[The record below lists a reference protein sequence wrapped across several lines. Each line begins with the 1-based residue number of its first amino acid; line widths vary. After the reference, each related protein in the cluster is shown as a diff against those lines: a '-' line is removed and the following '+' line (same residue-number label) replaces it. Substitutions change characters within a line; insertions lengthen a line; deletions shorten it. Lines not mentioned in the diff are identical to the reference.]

1 MRKATP
7 TAPNGRT
14 RASGHSAQPVLDAV
28 YEASLHPESWPEA
41 LAALACWL
49 DAPAAFLQVGL
60 GGPGSATVVASTG
73 LEVTPLLAYRASD
86 PLREPLVP
94 AVCHHR
100 DETVRDGA
108 GIQAEE
114 LAASELGRLILVP
127 AGLAHVLG
135 ASLACDESFFAAV
148 WVARPGGWPFTAS
161 ESTALHELLPHLQRA
176 VAIQRRIAEAEQQAA
191 ATSAALNRIALG
203 AIVVDS
209 EAKPLLVN
217 RLAEHILDEYDG
229 LTVTPTG
236 LAGANPSATAALRK
250 AVRDTI
256 VTAGRDGHTSSIGL
270 RLERRASGR
279 PLEVIVVSLKP
290 PRRADPHRSA
300 IVFVADPER
309 AHITPERLLRDLYAL
324 TIAEARLALTIAQ
337 GTSLTDAARA
347 LGIARNTAHT
357 QLTSVFHKTG
367 TGTQAEL
374 VRLLHR
380 GAAAIRPY
388 EDSSEQR
395 PVHE

>member
-7 TAPNGRT
+7 TAPNGQART
-14 RASGHSAQPVLDAV
+14 AGNAGQPVLDAV

-49 DAPAAFLQVGL
+49 EAPAAFLQVGL
-60 GGPGSATVVASTG
+60 GGPATATVVASTG
-73 LEVTPLLAYRASD
+73 IEVTPLLAYRASD

-94 AVCHHR
+94 AVCHHP
-100 DETVRDGA
+100 DETVRDGD
-108 GIQAEE
+108 GIQPEE
-114 LAASELGRLILVP
+114 LAASELGRLVLVP
-127 AGLAHVLG
+127 AGLTHVLG
-135 ASLACDESFFAAV
+135 ASLACDDAFFAAV
-148 WVARPGGWPFTAS
+148 WLARSEARPFTAS
-161 ESTALHELLPHLQRA
+161 ECTALRDLLPHLQRA

-209 EAKPLLVN
+209 EARPLLVN
-217 RLAEHILDEYDG
+217 RLAEHILDEHDG
-229 LTVTPTG
+229 LTVTPIG
-236 LAGANPSATAALRK
+236 LAAANPTATAALRK

-256 VTAGRDGHTSSIGL
+256 VTAGRDGRTASIGL
-270 RLERRASGR
+270 RLERRSSSR

-337 GTSLTDAARA
+337 GASLTDAARA

-357 QLTSVFHKTG
+357 QLTNIFQKTG
-367 TGTQAEL
+367 TSTQAEL

-388 EDSSEQR
+388 EDSAEQR
-395 PVHE
+395 PVRE